1 MVCKRH
7 RKQGGWK
14 APSDSVHWLLSEIYT
29 RYGVSKGISYIHWT
43 SERVCRDGSGGPFV
57 ATVQLPFGTFE
68 GDACATKKAAE
79 RSAAL
84 VALWH
89 C

>member
-1 MVCKRH
+1 MCRGCVVEP
-7 RKQGGWK
+7 
-14 APSDSVHWLLSEIYT
+14 PSDSVHWLLTEIYT
-29 RYGVSKGISYIHWT
+29 RYNASKGISYIDWT
-43 SERVCRDGSGGPFV
+43 TELVCLDGAGTLFV
-57 ATVQLPFGTFE
+57 STVQLPFGTFE

>member
-1 MVCKRH
+1 MIDMN
-7 RKQGGWK
+7 
-14 APSDSVHWLLSEIYT
+14 A

-43 SERVCRDGSGGPFV
+43 SERVGRDGGPFV
-57 ATVQLPFGTFE
+57 ATAQLPFGTFE

>member
-1 MVCKRH
+1 MCQWCGVKEPDFI
-7 RKQGGWK
+7 GWLIT
-14 APSDSVHWLLSEIYT
+14 AMNARCNALES
-29 RYGVSKGISYIHWT
+29 IHFS
-43 SERVCRDGSGGPFV
+43 SERVCRDCSGGQFV
-57 ATVQLPFGTFE
+57 ATVQLPFGTYE
-68 GDACATKKAAE
+68 GDACATRKSAE

>member
-1 MVCKRH
+1 MVCK
-7 RKQGGWK
+7 GDFIGWLITEMNGHCN
-14 APSDSVHWLLSEIYT
+14 ALES
-29 RYGVSKGISYIHWT
+29 IHFS
-43 SERVCRDGSGGPFV
+43 SERVCRDGIGGPFV
-57 ATVQLPFGTFE
+57 ATVQVPLGTYE
-68 GDACATKKAAE
+68 GDACATRKAAE